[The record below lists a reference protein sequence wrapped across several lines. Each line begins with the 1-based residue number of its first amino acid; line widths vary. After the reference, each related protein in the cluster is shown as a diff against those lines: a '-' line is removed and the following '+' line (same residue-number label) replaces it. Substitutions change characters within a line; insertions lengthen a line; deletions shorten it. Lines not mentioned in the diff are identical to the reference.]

1 MGRFRYSFQSLDS
14 EGEEPLALS
23 FEAEGWMMALGQ
35 ALLQFGVDD
44 RVLARADCH
53 FREDGCVE
61 VRDGVTGAVMVL
73 NQELELLSESSSGPK
88 MSPDRLL
95 APLHVVDEAPVE
107 MSEAVEK
114 VRDADTPGRAAEAAL
129 DVLMARISAESGSV
143 LLHEADRERLWFAAI
158 RGPMCDVLVG
168 EYMPE
173 DRGIAGVVLRSGTA
187 LRIRD
192 AWNNPNHYQE
202 IDSRSGYQTRAMIVV
217 PVRSESVFFGVLELM
232 NPTQSEEFS
241 DGDLRT
247 ATWVAGKLADR
258 LVRT

>member
-1 MGRFRYSFQSLDS
+1 V
-14 EGEEPLALS
+14 S
-23 FEAEGWMMALGQ
+23 FEAGNWMLALGQ

-73 NQELELLSESSSGPK
+73 NQELELLSESSTGASLALP
-88 MSPDRLL
+88 RRL
-95 APLHVVDEAPVE
+95 APLSPNEDAPLDMNEAME
-107 MSEAVEK
+107 L
-114 VRDADTPGRAAEAAL
+114 VRAADTPGRAAEAAL
-129 DVLMARISAESGSV
+129 DALMARINAESGSV

-173 DRGIAGVVLRSGTA
+173 DQGLAGVVLHSGTA
-187 LRIRD
+187 LRVRD
-192 AWNNPNHYQE
+192 AWHNPDHYQE

-217 PVRSESVFFGVLELM
+217 PVRSESLMYGVLELL
-232 NPTQSEEFS
+232 NPTESGEFS
-241 DGDLRT
+241 ERDLRI
-247 ATWVAGKLADR
+247 ATWVARKLAGR
-258 LVRT
+258 LAHE